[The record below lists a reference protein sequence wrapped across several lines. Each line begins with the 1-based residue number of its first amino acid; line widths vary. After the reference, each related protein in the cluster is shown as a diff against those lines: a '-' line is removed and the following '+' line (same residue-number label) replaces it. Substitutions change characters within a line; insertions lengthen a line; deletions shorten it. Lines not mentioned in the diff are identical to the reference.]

1 MVQVRNNFQP
11 DAGTQLVRNW
21 PDKYT
26 CGTDTVLWNIGWYTI
41 GTLCWY
47 DVGTQ
52 PVRVDGTRSV
62 RCRDSWCIV
71 GPRSVHTRDGWCL
84 VGTGRLQKGT
94 TASTFRKGA
103 KSKSRERSGLSRKEN
118 KHVLER
124 QEHEA
129 EGDNA
134 VRGVGVHAVEVDDNE
149 VHNDGVREEA
159 VVEVDDNGFGDEP

>member
-1 MVQVRNNFQP
+1 MFLIFCVKLIQKGLQRQSRKKF
-11 DAGTQLVRNW
+11 
-21 PDKYT
+21 
-26 CGTDTVLWNIGWYTI
+26 VLT
-41 GTLCWY
+41 TFFHLF
-47 DVGTQ
+47 
-52 PVRVDGTRSV
+52 S
-62 RCRDSWCIV
+62 DSGCIV